1 MRPCLLRGLK
11 ETLAESSF
19 RHGASRMLQGLTFT
33 SEEWRVGNLGPAL
46 FAVIA
51 LSVAVILLC
60 CLSQYF
66 DKPEIRTKLR
76 VLAFLLFIVPL
87 LYFTTVTYA
96 KTESE
101 VAKNRKFDSS
111 FLPRFGIQIL
121 LIISLAAAL
130 ASFFVGSKPSMTM
143 HMQGRAVYT
152 TKER

>member
-101 VAKNRKFDSS
+101 VAKNRVSALVALS
-111 FLPRFGIQIL
+111 FRSRHMFYLFLINRNLTRAFCLGLGYRF
-121 LIISLAAAL
+121 
-130 ASFFVGSKPSMTM
+130 
-143 HMQGRAVYT
+143 Y
-152 TKER
+152 